1 MEKERIEN
9 TMIDQYPCVVVADG
23 LFPTKEI
30 VLDRLRRASVVIACD
45 GAVEKL
51 VDSNIIPTAIV
62 GDMDSIS
69 SALREKYADRIFPD
83 HDQET
88 NDLTKAIQYARR
100 TGQKEVLILGAT
112 GLREDHTLGNIS
124 LLMDY
129 LPLFDRVEMASDF
142 GLFTPINRTTWFAC
156 RPGQQVSFFSLRAGG
171 EVTTHK
177 LRYPLVRK
185 DLTAWWQG
193 TLNETVASDFGLE
206 LSPGSQMILFREY

>member
-1 MEKERIEN
+1 
-9 TMIDQYPCVVVADG
+9 MIGHYPCVVVADG

-30 VLDRLRRASVVIACD
+30 VWDKLRRASVVIACD

-51 VDSNIIPTAIV
+51 VDGGIIPTAIV
-62 GDMDSIS
+62 GDMDSIP
-69 SALREKYADRIFPD
+69 SALREKYADRLFPD

-88 NDLTKAIQYARR
+88 NDLTKAMQYARR

-142 GLFTPINRTTWFAC
+142 GLFTPINQTTWFAC
-156 RPGQQVSFFSLRAGG
+156 RPGQQVSFFSLRPGG

-193 TLNETVASDFGLE
+193 TLNETLEEEFGLE
-206 LSPGSQMILFREY
+206 LSPESRMILFREY